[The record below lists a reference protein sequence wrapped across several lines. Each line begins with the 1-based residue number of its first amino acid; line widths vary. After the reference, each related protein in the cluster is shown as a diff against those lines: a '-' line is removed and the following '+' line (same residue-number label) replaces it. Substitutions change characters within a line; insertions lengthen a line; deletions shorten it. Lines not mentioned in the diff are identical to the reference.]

1 MKQYTQQYTKQHT
14 QQYVKHPAQHRPAR
28 PEGLALRKG
37 TTAMP
42 ELTSRRGLLFGTA
55 AVSAGVLLAGCTSN
69 ESDDEPASND
79 QPAAD
84 DKKGK
89 QVTIGFAGPQAD
101 HGWLNAINDNAKSRA
116 KKYED
121 VTLEITEGSNDTA
134 AQIGQIETLIN
145 KKVDVLVILPADGK
159 ALTQVGLK
167 AMRAGIPVVNLDR
180 IFNSPQAYR
189 CYIGGDNFGM
199 GLNAGHYIGE
209 QLKDKKNAKVIELAG
224 LDNLELTKQ
233 RTAGFDAALKNYPN
247 IKKVARQAAEF
258 TVESGQ
264 AKMSQ
269 LLQAQSSFDALWNHD
284 DDQGV
289 GALRAIEQAGR
300 DDFIMVGGAGALS
313 AMQAIESDNSVL
325 KATVLYPPTMAASAI
340 DLARALG
347 QGKGVSGL
355 AEFEIPSS
363 LTLYSAVVD
372 KENVKT
378 YLPTGFK

>member
-1 MKQYTQQYTKQHT
+1 MAQQ
-14 QQYVKHPAQHRPAR
+14 VDPI
-28 PEGLALRKG
+28 
-37 TTAMP
+37 
-42 ELTSRRGLLFGTA
+42 RRRLLFGTA
-55 AVSAGVLLAGCTSN
+55 AVSAGALLTACTSN
-69 ESDDEPASND
+69 DSGSSDNSAEQAPVADEKP
-79 QPAAD
+79 
-84 DKKGK
+84 GK
-89 QVTIGFAGPQAD
+89 PVTIGFAGPQAD
-101 HGWLNAINDNAKSRA
+101 HGWLNAINVNARERA
-116 KKYED
+116 KTYKD

-167 AMRAGIPVVNLDR
+167 AMRANIPVINLDR
-180 IFNSPQAYR
+180 VFNSPQAYR
-189 CYIGGDNFGM
+189 CWIGGDNYGM

-209 QLKDKKNAKVIELAG
+209 KLKDKPNARVIELAG
-224 LDNLELTKQ
+224 MDTLELTKQ
-233 RTAGFDAALKNYPN
+233 RTQGFDDALKNYPN

-264 AKMSQ
+264 AKMAA
-269 LLQAQSSFDALWNHD
+269 LLQANKNFDALWNHD

-300 DDFIMVGGAGALS
+300 DDFLMVGGAGALS
-313 AMQAIESDNSVL
+313 AFQAIKADSSVL

-347 QGKGVSGL
+347 QGKGLGGM

-363 LTLYSAVVD
+363 ITLYSAVVD
-372 KENVKT
+372 KANVAQ
-378 YLPTGFK
+378 YMATGFK

>member
-1 MKQYTQQYTKQHT
+1 MAH
-14 QQYVKHPAQHRPAR
+14 
-28 PEGLALRKG
+28 
-37 TTAMP
+37 
-42 ELTSRRGLLFGTA
+42 LTSRRGLLFGTA
-55 AVSAGVLLAGCTSN
+55 AVSAGALLTACTSN
-69 ESDDEPASND
+69 ESSDEPAAKD

-84 DKKGK
+84 DKPGK
-89 QVTIGFAGPQAD
+89 EVTIGFAGPQAD
-101 HGWLNAINDNAKSRA
+101 HGWLNAINENAKSRA
-116 KKYED
+116 EKYED

-134 AQIGQIETLIN
+134 QQIGQIETLIN

-180 IFNSPQAYR
+180 IFNTPQAYR
-189 CYIGGDNFGM
+189 CWIGGDNYGM

-209 QLKDKKNAKVIELAG
+209 KLKGKPNARVIELAG
-224 LDNLELTKQ
+224 VDSLELTRQ
-233 RTAGFDAALKNYPN
+233 RTQGFDDALKNYPN
-247 IKKVARQAAEF
+247 IKKVARQAADF

-264 AKMSQ
+264 AKMAQ
-269 LLQAQSSFDALWNHD
+269 LLQAQSKFDALWNHD

-300 DDFIMVGGAGALS
+300 DDFLMVGGAGALS
-313 AMQAIESDNSVL
+313 AFQAIKQDDGVL

-347 QGKGVSGL
+347 QGKGVGGL
-355 AEFEIPSS
+355 AEFEIPAS

-372 KENVKT
+372 KDNVDQ
-378 YLPTGFK
+378 YMSTGFK

>member
-1 MKQYTQQYTKQHT
+1 MPQQ
-14 QQYVKHPAQHRPAR
+14 
-28 PEGLALRKG
+28 
-37 TTAMP
+37 
-42 ELTSRRGLLFGTA
+42 LTSRRGLLFGTA
-55 AVSAGVLLAGCTSN
+55 AVSAGALLTGCTSN
-69 ESDDEPASND
+69 EPKEKEQAADN

-84 DKKGK
+84 DQPGK

-101 HGWLNAINDNAKSRA
+101 HGWLNAINENAKSRA
-116 KKYED
+116 EKYQD

-167 AMRAGIPVVNLDR
+167 AMRAGIPVINLDR
-180 IFNSPQAYR
+180 IFNTPQAYR
-189 CYIGGDNFGM
+189 CWIGGDNYGM

-209 QLKDKKNAKVIELAG
+209 KLKGTSDARVIELAG
-224 LDNLELTKQ
+224 LDNLELTRQ
-233 RTAGFDAALKNYPN
+233 RTQGFDDALKNYPN
-247 IKKVARQAAEF
+247 IRKVARQAADF

-264 AKMSQ
+264 AKMAQ
-269 LLQAQSSFDALWNHD
+269 LLQAQSQFDALWNHD

-300 DDFIMVGGAGALS
+300 DDFLMVGGAGALS
-313 AMQAIESDNSVL
+313 AFQAIKQDDGVL

-347 QGKGVSGL
+347 QGKGVGGL
-355 AEFEIPSS
+355 AEYEIPAS

-372 KENVKT
+372 KTNVDQ
-378 YLPTGFK
+378 YMSTGFE

>member
-1 MKQYTQQYTKQHT
+1 MS
-14 QQYVKHPAQHRPAR
+14 
-28 PEGLALRKG
+28 EI
-37 TTAMP
+37 
-42 ELTSRRGLLFGTA
+42 TSRRRLLFGTA
-55 AVSAGVLLAGCTSN
+55 AVSAGALLAGCTSN
-69 ESDDEPASND
+69 EPKDDRAADD

-84 DKKGK
+84 DKPGK
-89 QVTIGFAGPQAD
+89 AVTIGFAGPQAD
-101 HGWLNAINDNAKSRA
+101 HGWLNAINQNAKSRA
-116 KKYED
+116 ERYED

-134 AQIGQIETLIN
+134 QQIGQIETLIN
-145 KKVDVLVILPADGK
+145 KKVDVLVVLPADGK

-189 CYIGGDNFGM
+189 CWIGGDNYGM

-209 QLKDKKNAKVIELAG
+209 QLKDKSDARVIELAG

-233 RTAGFDAALKNYPN
+233 RTQGFDDALKNYPN

-264 AKMSQ
+264 AKMAQ
-269 LLQAQSSFDALWNHD
+269 LLQAQSKFDALWNHD

-300 DDFIMVGGAGALS
+300 DDFLMVGGAGALS
-313 AMQAIESDNSVL
+313 AFQAIKKDDGVL

-347 QGKGVSGL
+347 QGKGVGGL

-372 KENVKT
+372 KANVDQ
-378 YLPTGFK
+378 YMSTGFK

>member
-1 MKQYTQQYTKQHT
+1 
-14 QQYVKHPAQHRPAR
+14 
-28 PEGLALRKG
+28 
-37 TTAMP
+37 MP
-42 ELTSRRGLLFGTA
+42 ENTSRRRLLFGTA
-55 AVSAGVLLAGCTSN
+55 AVSAGALLAGCTSN
-69 ESDDEPASND
+69 EAKDDPAAD
-79 QPAAD
+79 KQPAAD
-84 DKKGK
+84 DKPGK
-89 QVTIGFAGPQAD
+89 AVTIGFAGPQAD
-101 HGWLNAINDNAKSRA
+101 HGWLNAINQNAKSRA
-116 KKYED
+116 ERYED

-134 AQIGQIETLIN
+134 QQIGQIETLIN
-145 KKVDVLVILPADGK
+145 KKVDVLVVLPADGK

-189 CYIGGDNFGM
+189 CWIGGDNYGM

-209 QLKDKKNAKVIELAG
+209 QLKDKGDARVIELAG

-233 RTAGFDAALKNYPN
+233 RTKGFDDALKNYPN

-264 AKMSQ
+264 AKMAQ
-269 LLQAQSSFDALWNHD
+269 LLQAQSNFDALWNHD

-300 DDFIMVGGAGALS
+300 DDFLMVGGAGALS
-313 AMQAIESDNSVL
+313 AFQAIKKDDGVL

-347 QGKGVSGL
+347 QGKGVGGL

-372 KENVKT
+372 KANVDQ
-378 YLPTGFK
+378 YMATGFK